1 MSDYER
7 ALRNALRNNFPGIPI
22 RGCWFHFTQAV
33 RRKASQIPGFF
44 DEIWRSEAKKQF
56 FHKILAL
63 PLIRENEISSAFA
76 LLKDEVLNFE
86 NPCKLFLKYFE
97 RQWLRREGPS
107 NICVYWELN
116 RTNNL
121 SESYNS
127 YLNKKMN
134 FHASLFDFVKVLL
147 TEEKRISRDYRV
159 QSRGGDQIF
168 VERRKI
174 YKTRDEFIRK
184 VQRRFEDGLFDVKT
198 FFNKITFRS
207 NNGSIQ
213 EMDNYDIANE
223 CDFEFESENEEDVN
237 ETENAEGSDV
247 FEDEA
252 VGASSNERNSTVLA
266 LQKFLNSCVVC
277 LERQRNRKLIPCR
290 HVVTCNFCAEK
301 LLEGYTDS
309 DGNFIEPRC
318 PICRS
323 SIDSVE
329 SIFL

>member
-1 MSDYER
+1 MV
-7 ALRNALRNNFPGIPI
+7 
-22 RGCWFHFTQAV
+22 AV

-63 PLIRENEISSAFA
+63 PLMKENDILSSFA
-76 LLKDEVLNFE
+76 MLKDEILNFE

-127 YLNKKMN
+127 YLNKKMK
-134 FHASLFDFVKVLL
+134 FHGSLYDFVDVLL
-147 TEEKRISRDYRV
+147 KEEKRISRDYRV
-159 QSRGGDQIF
+159 QSRGGDQVF
-168 VERRKI
+168 VKRRKK
-174 YKTRDEFIRK
+174 YKIRDEFIRK
-184 VQRRFEDGLFDVKT
+184 VQRRFEDGLFDFKT

-213 EMDNYDIANE
+213 EMDNYDIE
-223 CDFEFESENEEDVN
+223 HERDFEFESENEEDLN
-237 ETENAEGSDV
+237 EDENAEGNEAL
-247 FEDEA
+247 EDEA
-252 VGASSNERNSTVLA
+252 VGASSNEQNSVVLA
-266 LQKFLNSCVVC
+266 LRAEIEVLRSANETLRNVNSCVIC

-290 HVVTCNFCAEK
+290 HVVTCNFCAER
-301 LLEGYTDS
+301 LLEGYMDS
-309 DGNFIEPRC
+309 DMNFIEPRC
-318 PICRS
+318 PVCRS
-323 SIDSVE
+323 SIESVE
-329 SIFL
+329 PIFL

>member
-1 MSDYER
+1 M
-7 ALRNALRNNFPGIPI
+7 
-22 RGCWFHFTQAV
+22 
-33 RRKASQIPGFF
+33 
-44 DEIWRSEAKKQF
+44 
-56 FHKILAL
+56 
-63 PLIRENEISSAFA
+63 IRENEISSAFA

-213 EMDNYDIANE
+213 EMDNYDVANE
-223 CDFEFESENEEDVN
+223 RDFEFESENEEDVN
-237 ETENAEGSDV
+237 ETENAEESDV

-252 VGASSNERNSTVLA
+252 VGASSNGRNSTVLA
-266 LQKFLNSCVVC
+266 LQAEIEALRNANETLRNVNSCVVC
-277 LERQRNRKLIPCR
+277 LERQRNRKLIPRR

-301 LLEGYTDS
+301 LLEGYSDS